1 MDDYM
6 FRHFVEECRV
16 VDEATSY
23 MEILNYSVRQC
34 AAYTSRMNFPLPN
47 SLLPS
52 SFTRNPHPL
61 SPFSVNSLRAS
72 HTEKRK
78 GKKRG
83 KGKKKEGKR
92 KAEEK

>member
-34 AAYTSRMNFPLPN
+34 AAYTSHMNLPLPN

-52 SFTRNPHPL
+52 SFTFRPHPL
-61 SPFSVNSLRAS
+61 SPFSVNSLLVS
-72 HTEKRK
+72 HTKKRK
-78 GKKRG
+78 GEKRG
-83 KGKKKEGKR
+83 KKKGRKR
-92 KAEEK
+92 KTEE